1 MADEQTVKATPI
13 RTAILSLNPKFVL
26 AFFLITVAALLV
38 VFFILIVTN
47 RPNGAP
53 PLDAGTVA
61 VIVGLITTFVL
72 MAKSASDYQFS
83 SSAGS
88 DKKDDAQTAVSKAL
102 AEKVPAPP
110 TVPAAASVLTPAPWW
125 STLTDL
131 EKNVIAANAKDDPR
145 TAAFMTAAAAGAANA
160 DDLAY
165 LVTKGLLT
173 QARADEIKSV

>member
-1 MADEQTVKATPI
+1 MADEQQTNATPI

-26 AFFLITVAALLV
+26 AFFLIIVAALLV
-38 VFFILIVTN
+38 VFFIMIVTN

-102 AEKVPAPP
+102 ADKVPVPA
-110 TVPAAASVLTPAPWW
+110 TVSVPAAVAAPWW
-125 STLTDL
+125 GKLTDL
-131 EKNVIAANAKDDPR
+131 EKNVISANAKDDPR
-145 TAAFMTAAAAGAANA
+145 LAAFMTAAAAGAANA
-160 DDLAY
+160 DDLSY
-165 LVTKGLLT
+165 LVSKGLLT
-173 QARADEIKSV
+173 QDRATAIQTS